1 MGKYQRWLIPVLLL
15 TALAAWIAWP
25 SNPGIHIHLGSIQ
38 YDRPLDFHLGL
49 DLRGGV
55 QALLEADMPCDQVD
69 PEAMKTARAIVEK
82 RVNALGVSEAVVQL
96 AENCRIVVEIPGETD
111 PERAL
116 STIRKTGVLEFVA
129 LGKEYLPPGTVV
141 QTDLGGSAASQPQV
155 TPTGE
160 PTAQPTPTGE
170 AEAQPTAQPSA
181 TPGGQPT
188 AQPSPTPPPKVYHTV
203 MTGAALKSVSVQAN
217 QVGKGYQIAF
227 VLTDKGAKIFG
238 DFTSQHVGEYL
249 GIALDKT
256 LISAPVVREPI
267 TDGRGVISGNF
278 TYESA
283 NDLAIQLRY
292 GSLPIPLK
300 VAESRTIG
308 PTLGEDSLRRSLV
321 AGLVG
326 LGIVLL
332 FMALYYRLPGL
343 VADIALITYALF
355 SLALF
360 KWIPVTLT
368 LPGIAAFILSI
379 GMAVDAN
386 ILIFERMKEE
396 LRAGHALIN
405 AIDLGWR
412 RAWPSIR
419 DANIS
424 TLITTAILYWF
435 GNAYGASLVKGFAF
449 TLALGV
455 LISLFTAITV
465 TRIYLHTLLDH
476 IKFAEHPKWFGI

>member
-1 MGKYQRWLIPVLLL
+1 MGKYQRWLIPILLL
-15 TALAAWIAWP
+15 TVVAAWIVWP
-25 SNPGIHIHLGSIQ
+25 NNPGLHIRLGSFS

-69 PEAMKTARAIVEK
+69 PEAMRTARIIVEK

-96 AENCRIVVEIPGETD
+96 ADNCRIVVEIPGETD
-111 PERAL
+111 PDRAL

-129 LGKEYLPPGTVV
+129 LGHEWLPPGTVI
-141 QTDLGGSAASQPQV
+141 QTDLGGPQV
-155 TPTGE
+155 SATATPTAAATPE
-160 PTAQPTPTGE
+160 ATATAEEGATTEGAAPTPT
-170 AEAQPTAQPSA
+170 A
-181 TPGGQPT
+181 TPQ
-188 AQPSPTPPPKVYHTV
+188 PKVYHTV
-203 MTGAALKSVSVQAN
+203 MTGSALKTVSVVTN
-217 QVGKGYQIAF
+217 QVGEYQISF
-227 VLTDKGAKIFG
+227 TLTDEGAKIFG
-238 DFTSQHVGEYL
+238 EFTTKHVGEYL

-308 PTLGEDSLRRSLV
+308 PTLGEDSLRKSLV
-321 AGLVG
+321 AGVIG
-326 LGIVLL
+326 LSVVLL
-332 FMALYYRLPGL
+332 FMLFYYRLPGL
-343 VADIALITYALF
+343 VADIALITYALL

-368 LPGIAAFILSI
+368 LPGIAGFVLSI

-396 LRAGHALIN
+396 LRAGHPLIH

-455 LISLFTAITV
+455 LVSLFTAITV
-465 TRIYLHTLLDH
+465 TRTYLHTLLDR

>member
-1 MGKYQRWLIPVLLL
+1 MGKYQRWLIPILLL
-15 TALAAWIAWP
+15 TILAAWVVWP
-25 SNPGIHIHLGSIQ
+25 DNPGIHIHWGSINF
-38 YDRPLDFHLGL
+38 DRPLDFHLGL

-69 PEAMKTARAIVEK
+69 PEAMKTARVIVEK

-129 LGKEYLPPGTVV
+129 LGNEYLPPGTVV
-141 QTDLGGSAASQPQV
+141 QTDLGGSAPAPQATPTPAATPSAAEGGAEV
-155 TPTGE
+155 TPT
-160 PTAQPTPTGE
+160 PQ
-170 AEAQPTAQPSA
+170 
-181 TPGGQPT
+181 
-188 AQPSPTPPPKVYHTV
+188 PKVYHTV
-203 MTGAALKSVSVQAN
+203 MTGAALKSVTVQADP
-217 QVGKGYQIAF
+217 VGKGYQIAF
-227 VLTDKGAKIFG
+227 VLTDEGAKQFG
-238 DFTSQHVGEYL
+238 EFTSQHVGEYL
-249 GIALDKT
+249 GIALDKI

-308 PTLGEDSLRRSLV
+308 PTLGEDSLQRSLV
-321 AGLVG
+321 AGLIG

-360 KWIPVTLT
+360 KWIPVT

-455 LISLFTAITV
+455 LVSLFTAITV
-465 TRIYLHTLLDH
+465 TRVYLHTLLDR

>member
-1 MGKYQRWLIPVLLL
+1 MEKYRRWLIPILLL
-15 TALAAWIAWP
+15 TAFSAWIVWP
-25 SNPGIHIHLGSIQ
+25 NNPGIHIHWGNIN

-69 PEAMKTARAIVEK
+69 PEAMTTARVIVEK

-141 QTDLGGSAASQPQV
+141 QTDLGGTA
-155 TPTGE
+155 TPAT
-160 PTAQPTPTGE
+160 PTPTAPPQATLTGE
-170 AEAQPTAQPSA
+170 ATAL
-181 TPGGQPT
+181 
-188 AQPSPTPPPKVYHTV
+188 PSPTPQPKVYHTV
-203 MTGAALKSVSVQAN
+203 MTGAALKSVTVQAD

-227 VLTDKGAKIFG
+227 VLTDEGAKIFG
-238 DFTSQHVGEYL
+238 DFTSKHVGEYL

-256 LISAPVVREPI
+256 IISAPVVREPI

-308 PTLGEDSLRRSLV
+308 PTLGEDSLQRSLV
-321 AGLVG
+321 AGLIG

-343 VADIALITYALF
+343 VADIALFTYALF

-405 AIDLGWR
+405 AIDLGWH

-455 LISLFTAITV
+455 GVSLFTAITV
-465 TRIYLHTLLDH
+465 TRVYLHTLLDR

>member
-15 TALAAWIAWP
+15 TALSAWIVWP
-25 SNPGIHIHLGSIQ
+25 NNPGIHIHWGNIN

-69 PEAMKTARAIVEK
+69 PEAMTTARVIVEK

-141 QTDLGGSAASQPQV
+141 QTDLGGTATPD
-155 TPTGE
+155 TPT
-160 PTAQPTPTGE
+160 PTALPQATPTGE
-170 AEAQPTAQPSA
+170 A
-181 TPGGQPT
+181 T
-188 AQPSPTPPPKVYHTV
+188 AQPSPTPQPKVYHTV
-203 MTGAALKSVSVQAN
+203 MTGAALKSVTVQAD
-217 QVGKGYQIAF
+217 QVGQGYQIAF
-227 VLTDKGAKIFG
+227 VLTDEGAKIFG
-238 DFTSQHVGEYL
+238 DFTSKHVGEYL

-256 LISAPVVREPI
+256 IISAPVVREPI

-321 AGLVG
+321 AGLLG

-455 LISLFTAITV
+455 AVSLFTAITV
-465 TRIYLHTLLDH
+465 TRAYLHTLLDR

>member
-1 MGKYQRWLIPVLLL
+1 MGKYQRWLIPILLL
-15 TALAAWIAWP
+15 TAFAAWIVWP
-25 SNPGIHIHLGSIQ
+25 NNPGIHIHLGSLNF
-38 YDRPLDFHLGL
+38 DRPLDFHLGL

-69 PEAMKTARAIVEK
+69 PEAMTTARIIVEK

-96 AENCRIVVEIPGETD
+96 ADNCRIVVEIPGETD

-129 LGKEYLPPGTVV
+129 LGNEYLPPGTVV
-141 QTDLGGSAASQPQV
+141 QTDLGGPSPASEA
-155 TPTGE
+155 TPT
-160 PTAQPTPTGE
+160 
-170 AEAQPTAQPSA
+170 PSA
-181 TPGGQPT
+181 TPSGNEGGAEATATPQP
-188 AQPSPTPPPKVYHTV
+188 KIYHTV
-203 MTGAALKSVSVQAN
+203 MTGAALKSVSVQADP
-217 QVGKGYQIAF
+217 VGKGYQIAF
-227 VLTDKGAKIFG
+227 VLTEEGAKTFG
-238 DFTSQHVGEYL
+238 EFTSKHVGEYL

-308 PTLGEDSLRRSLV
+308 PTLGEDSLRRSLI
-321 AGLVG
+321 AGLIG

-343 VADIALITYALF
+343 VADVALITYALF

-455 LISLFTAITV
+455 LVSLFTAITV
-465 TRIYLHTLLDH
+465 TRAYLHTLLDR

>member
-1 MGKYQRWLIPVLLL
+1 MGKYQRWLIPILLL
-15 TALAAWIAWP
+15 TILAAWVVWP
-25 SNPGIHIHLGSIQ
+25 DNPGIHIHWGSINF
-38 YDRPLDFHLGL
+38 DRPLDFHLGL

-69 PEAMKTARAIVEK
+69 PEAMKTARVIVEK

-129 LGKEYLPPGTVV
+129 LGNEYLPPGTVV
-141 QTDLGGSAASQPQV
+141 QTDLGGSAPAPQATPTPAATSSATEGSAEV
-155 TPTGE
+155 TPT
-160 PTAQPTPTGE
+160 PQ
-170 AEAQPTAQPSA
+170 
-181 TPGGQPT
+181 
-188 AQPSPTPPPKVYHTV
+188 PKVYHTV
-203 MTGAALKSVSVQAN
+203 MTGAALKSVTVQADP
-217 QVGKGYQIAF
+217 VGKGYQIAF
-227 VLTDKGAKIFG
+227 VLTDEGAKQFG
-238 DFTSQHVGEYL
+238 EFTSQHVGEYL

-308 PTLGEDSLRRSLV
+308 PTLGEDSLQRSLV
-321 AGLVG
+321 AGLIG

-368 LPGIAAFILSI
+368 LPGIAAFVLSI

-455 LISLFTAITV
+455 LVSLFTAITV
-465 TRIYLHTLLDH
+465 TRVYLHTLLDR

>member
-1 MGKYQRWLIPVLLL
+1 MGKYQRWLIPILLL
-15 TALAAWIAWP
+15 TILAAWVVWP
-25 SNPGIHIHLGSIQ
+25 DNPGIHIHWGSINF
-38 YDRPLDFHLGL
+38 DRPLDFHLGL

-69 PEAMKTARAIVEK
+69 PEAMKTARVIVEK

-129 LGKEYLPPGTVV
+129 LGNKYLPPGTVV
-141 QTDLGGSAASQPQV
+141 QTDLGGSAPAPQATPTPAATSSAAEGSAEV
-155 TPTGE
+155 TPT
-160 PTAQPTPTGE
+160 PQ
-170 AEAQPTAQPSA
+170 
-181 TPGGQPT
+181 
-188 AQPSPTPPPKVYHTV
+188 PKVYHTV
-203 MTGAALKSVSVQAN
+203 MTGAALKSVTVQADP
-217 QVGKGYQIAF
+217 VGKGYQIAF
-227 VLTDKGAKIFG
+227 VLTDEGAKQFG
-238 DFTSQHVGEYL
+238 EFTSQHVGEYL

-308 PTLGEDSLRRSLV
+308 PTLGEDSLQRSLV
-321 AGLVG
+321 AGLIG

-455 LISLFTAITV
+455 LVSLFTAITV
-465 TRIYLHTLLDH
+465 TRVYLHTLLDR

>member
-1 MGKYQRWLIPVLLL
+1 MGKFQRWLIPILLL
-15 TALAAWIAWP
+15 TALAAWIVWP
-25 SNPGIHIHLGSIQ
+25 DNPGIHIHWGNFH

-55 QALLEADMPCDQVD
+55 QALLEADMPCDQVE
-69 PEAMKTARAIVEK
+69 PEAMTTARVIVEK

-116 STIRKTGVLEFVA
+116 NTIRKTGVLEFVA

-141 QTDLGGSAASQPQV
+141 QTDLGGSTAAPTGSA
-155 TPTGE
+155 TPTVE
-160 PTAQPTPTGE
+160 PTAQPAVTPTDE
-170 AEAQPTAQPSA
+170 A
-181 TPGGQPT
+181 T
-188 AQPSPTPPPKVYHTV
+188 AQPSPTPQPKVYHTV
-203 MTGAALKSVSVQAN
+203 MTGTALKSVSVQADPL
-217 QVGKGYQIAF
+217 GSGYQIAF
-227 VLTDKGAKIFG
+227 VLTDQGAKAFG

-267 TDGRGVISGNF
+267 TDGHGVISGNF

-308 PTLGEDSLRRSLV
+308 PTLGEDSLQRSLIAGV
-321 AGLVG
+321 IGLV
-326 LGIVLL
+326 IVLL

-455 LISLFTAITV
+455 AVSLFTAIVV
-465 TRIYLHTLLDH
+465 TRAYLHTLLDR
-476 IKFAEHPKWFGI
+476 IQFAEHPKWFGI

>member
-1 MGKYQRWLIPVLLL
+1 MGKYQRWLIPILLL
-15 TALAAWIAWP
+15 TAFAAWVVWP
-25 SNPGIHIHLGSIQ
+25 NNPGIHLRLGKFT

-69 PEAMKTARAIVEK
+69 PEAMRTARIIVEK

-141 QTDLGGSAASQPQV
+141 QTDLGGGPAPEA
-155 TPTGE
+155 TPTPE
-160 PTAQPTPTGE
+160 ATAQATPA
-170 AEAQPTAQPSA
+170 AEAQA
-181 TPGGQPT
+181 
-188 AQPSPTPPPKVYHTV
+188 SPTPPPKVYHTV
-203 MTGAALKSVSVQAN
+203 MTGADLKTVSVVTN
-217 QVGKGYQIAF
+217 QVGEYQIAF
-227 VLTDKGAKIFG
+227 TLTDEGAKAFAE
-238 DFTSQHVGEYL
+238 FTSQHVGEYL

-256 LISAPVVREPI
+256 IISAPVVREPI

-308 PTLGEDSLRRSLV
+308 PTLGEDSMRKSLRAGVIGLTVV
-321 AGLVG
+321 A
-326 LGIVLL
+326 L

-343 VADIALITYALF
+343 VADIALLTYTLL

-368 LPGIAAFILSI
+368 LPGIAGFVLSI

-396 LRAGHALIN
+396 LRAGHPLIH

-435 GNAYGASLVKGFAF
+435 GNAYGASLVKGFAL

-455 LISLFTAITV
+455 LVSLFTAITV
-465 TRIYLHTLLDH
+465 TRTYLHTLLDR